1 MQVYQEC
8 FAGIC
13 STNSTASESEIGT
26 GICVAVSELYKEYQE
41 CVAAQ
46 GVYQKYE
53 ASANEVCYILNRNFQ
68 QLVEEIFSMELVATR
83 TNMQQK

>member
-26 GICVAVSELYKEYQE
+26 GICVAVSELHKEYQE

-46 GVYQKYE
+46 VFP
-53 ASANEVCYILNRNFQ
+53 RN
-68 QLVEEIFSMELVATR
+68 I
-83 TNMQQK
+83 